1 MGTARVQA
9 GVGIAYHLR
18 PSDRPTNPERLW
30 HGIVTEVY
38 TQACRVRLTEP
49 DYEDLDEM
57 IFFEQ
62 ILYYY
67 HSTPQKNTGDPKK
80 DRQLSNYYK
89 R

>member
-9 GVGIAYHLR
+9 GVVIAYRLR

-38 TQACRVRLTEP
+38 AKACLVRLTEP
-49 DYEDLDEM
+49 DYEGLDEM

-62 ILYYY
+62 ILYFYN
-67 HSTPQKNTGDPKK
+67 SMPQKNTGDPSL
-80 DRQLSNYYK
+80 DCQLC
-89 R
+89 

>member
-9 GVGIAYHLR
+9 GVGIAYRLR
-18 PSDRPTNPERLW
+18 PSDRPTNPERLC

-49 DYEDLDEM
+49 DYEGLDEM

-62 ILYYY
+62 ILYY
-67 HSTPQKNTGDPKK
+67 HSTPQKNTGDPCL
-80 DRQLSNYYK
+80 DCQSSNYYK